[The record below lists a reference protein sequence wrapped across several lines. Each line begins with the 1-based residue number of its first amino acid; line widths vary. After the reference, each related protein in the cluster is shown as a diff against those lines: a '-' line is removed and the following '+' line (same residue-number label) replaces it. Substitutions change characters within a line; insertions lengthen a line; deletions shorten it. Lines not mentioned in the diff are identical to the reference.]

1 MVISAMLCSKRV
13 KHLFNAF
20 RQTMQAMLRWISYS
34 CSLNFYFTV
43 VIFHLFRR
51 PPIAVEIKVCNE
63 NIRKFLKLFAD
74 KIRQK

>member
-1 MVISAMLCSKRV
+1 MVTSAMLCSKRV

-51 PPIAVEIKVCNE
+51 PPIAVEIKVCN
-63 NIRKFLKLFAD
+63 
-74 KIRQK
+74 

>member
-1 MVISAMLCSKRV
+1 MVASAMLCSKRV

-34 CSLNFYFTV
+34 CLLNFYFTV

>member
-1 MVISAMLCSKRV
+1 MVASAMLCSKRV

-51 PPIAVEIKVCNE
+51 PPIAVEIKVCNY

>member
-1 MVISAMLCSKRV
+1 MVASAMLCSKRV

-51 PPIAVEIKVCNE
+51 PPIASIPLQSGEPSVRE
-63 NIRKFLKLFAD
+63 
-74 KIRQK
+74 

>member
-1 MVISAMLCSKRV
+1 MVASAILCSKRV